1 MAARKGME
9 HGIAKILLGIYQLL
23 GWLSFFT
30 LLPLFLIFSC
40 VTGRY
45 RHGLLQ
51 RLGIYRYNFPPDA
64 MRFWIHAASVGEAQA
79 AHKILTALRVK
90 YPTATFIITTVTEQ
104 GRQIAQKLSGEYATI
119 ALAPLGFPFCAYL
132 AVKALQ
138 PTAYVCLETELW
150 PNILYFLHRS
160 GAKLFITNG
169 RISER
174 SFRRYRRLLPLTRFI
189 LRLFSSIAVIGLEE
203 ALRFSGLGADEKRLH
218 ITGNIKFD
226 LGADTESFAALEN
239 LRDSL
244 DVTYGSAVFVCGSTR
259 SGEEEQLLAAFL
271 ELKGSIPGLIWIV
284 APRHLERIREIESLF
299 GERKIVF
306 QFLSRCRTEGR
317 KADVILVD
325 SIGELRLL
333 YGLGTYIF
341 CGGSL
346 AAKGGHNI
354 MEAAVW
360 GRPVFYGPH
369 MEDFQAAKDMLEEVG
384 AGLTIQSAAELAR
397 EINALHEHPRQYEQ
411 LCKLTLEAAARH
423 QGIAEKQADI
433 IADFL

>member
-1 MAARKGME
+1 ME
-9 HGIAKILLGIYQLL
+9 HGTAKILLRIYQLV

-30 LLPLFLIFSC
+30 LLPLFLLYSSL
-40 VTGRY
+40 TGRY
-45 RHGLLQ
+45 RHGLSR
-51 RLGIYRYNFPPDA
+51 RLGIYRYKFPPKA

-90 YPTATFIITTVTEQ
+90 YPTAAFIVTTVTEQ
-104 GRQIAQKLSGEYATI
+104 GRRIAQRLSGEYATVT
-119 ALAPLGFPFCAYL
+119 LAPLDFPICAYL
-132 AVKALQ
+132 AAKALR

-169 RISER
+169 RISAR
-174 SFRRYRRLLPLTRFI
+174 SYGRYRRLLPLTRFI
-189 LRLFSSIAVIGLEE
+189 FQLFSSIAVIDRGE
-203 ALRFSGLGADEKRLH
+203 ALRFKGLGADDKYLH

-226 LGADTESFAALEN
+226 LGADTRSPSALKD

-244 DVTYGSAVFVCGSTR
+244 GIADGATVLVCGSTR
-259 SGEEEQLLAAFL
+259 GTEEEELLATYL
-271 ELKGSIPGLIWIV
+271 ELKGRIPGLIWIV
-284 APRHLERIREIESLF
+284 APRHLERIREIELLF
-299 GERKIVF
+299 REKKIDY
-306 QFLSRCRTEGR
+306 QLLSYCRTEGR

-325 SIGELRLL
+325 SIGELGLL

-369 MEDFQAAKDMLEEVG
+369 MEDFLAAKEMLDQAG
-384 AGLTIQSAAELAR
+384 AGLTIHSAAELAR
-397 EINALHEHPRQYEQ
+397 DIIALHETPRQYAQ
-411 LCKLTLEAAARH
+411 LCQRTLEAAAKH
-423 QGIAEKQADI
+423 QGIAKKQADI